1 GGLKIRTIHAFCEG
15 LIGRFPIEAGVA
27 PNFDVID
34 ERTTAEYL
42 IEARE
47 RILQQ
52 TVAEPDGE
60 LAKAL
65 VYLAERVN
73 EDDFTTL
80 MQQLTG
86 KRERLRKALHHFKR
100 EGTVAQAITHLVGLA
115 DTEDSV
121 DAILNDAVLRLNE
134 IALTPAADALMRGT
148 KTSQTSGAALKA
160 FLAMAPAMRAQ
171 VFESDYAALFITQAG
186 EPRKKLTTKGAEAAT
201 EAMEAEQLRVLSV
214 MEKLRARAT
223 ADATISLLTVGEAM
237 LNHYERIKQVRAR
250 LDYDDLIEKAQALLS
265 THDGGMSWVH
275 YKLDGGIDHILVDE
289 SQDTSPQ
296 QWDVVKNLAEDFYA
310 GLSRHEEQSDQ
321 PRTVFAVGDEK
332 QSIYSFQGAD
342 PHEFGRMRE
351 HFQARVSDA
360 GLTFTDVG
368 LITSFRSTRAVL
380 TTVDRVFAQAE
391 AADGLTFANQRVAH
405 ESHRRGD
412 SGLVEVWPTVTHI
425 DADKDDP
432 WDAPL
437 DYVGEANPDLRLAQ
451 SIAST
456 IQGWFDS
463 GEKIT
468 AEDRAITPGDI
479 LILVRRRGRFA
490 EAMVRALKQR
500 DINVAGAD
508 RMVLTDQIAVMDLL
522 AAGRFSVLPE
532 DDLSMAEVLKSPLVG
547 FDDNALFDLA
557 NARRSSLWD
566 ELKSRRTERADF
578 TRAYAVLGN
587 LLARADTRP
596 PFEFYA
602 SLLQEGGRLAFLSR
616 LGSDAEDPIDEFL
629 NLALEFERN
638 HTPSLQGFLHWV
650 TASSQQIKRDMEAS
664 GNEVRVMTVHGAKGL
679 EAPVVFLTDTC
690 KAPDGRL
697 DAKVQWSN
705 EEDAPAVL
713 WAPFAEN
720 RCQAFKDWLERER
733 IDRDRE
739 YRRLLY
745 VAMTRARDR
754 LYITGFE
761 DSKGRSPGCWYDLV
775 QPVVENLGNQ
785 VTLANGESGWRYETR
800 QEVPVK
806 PAKDARP
813 HGVASP
819 PPSWLADPAPAEP
832 TPTNPLQ
839 PSRPSPEAPPAA
851 GPFDAQDLS
860 RFKRGLLVHKLLES
874 LPALAPSLRAQAGAL
889 WLAQPGHDLDEDTQA
904 LILQETMAVLENPDF
919 TDLFSPDSLA
929 EVALSGV
936 IGGQVVSARLDR
948 LAVSDKL
955 VTVIDYKTN
964 RPAPTDPQ
972 NVPEQYLRQM
982 ALYQA
987 LLSSIYPGRDIRCVL
1002 LWTDGP
1008 HVMALDPSLLA
1019 PYTPLA
1025 C

>member
-1 GGLKIRTIHAFCEG
+1 ML
-15 LIGRFPIEAGVA
+15 
-27 PNFDVID
+27 
-34 ERTTAEYL
+34 
-42 IEARE
+42 
-47 RILQQ
+47 
-52 TVAEPDGE
+52 
-60 LAKAL
+60 
-65 VYLAERVN
+65 
-73 EDDFTTL
+73 
-80 MQQLTG
+80 
-86 KRERLRKALHHFKR
+86 
-100 EGTVAQAITHLVGLA
+100 
-115 DTEDSV
+115 
-121 DAILNDAVLRLNE
+121 
-134 IALTPAADALMRGT
+134 
-148 KTSQTSGAALKA
+148 
-160 FLAMAPAMRAQ
+160 
-171 VFESDYAALFITQAG
+171 
-186 EPRKKLTTKGAEAAT
+186 
-201 EAMEAEQLRVLSV
+201 
-214 MEKLRARAT
+214 EKLRARAT

-237 LNHYERIKQVRAR
+237 LSHYERIKQVRAR

-265 THDGGMSWVH
+265 THDGGVSWVH

-321 PRTVFAVGDEK
+321 ARSVFAVGDEK

-351 HFQARVSDA
+351 HFQARVTAA

-380 TTVDRVFAQAE
+380 ATVDRVFAQAQ

-412 SGLVEVWPTVTHI
+412 AGLVEVWPTVTPL
-425 DADKDDP
+425 DSVEEDP

-451 SIAST
+451 SIATT
-456 IQGWFDS
+456 IEGWLVG
-463 GEKIT
+463 GETIK
-468 AEDRAITPGDI
+468 AEDRAVTPGDI

-490 EAMVRALKQR
+490 EAMVRALKKLN
-500 DINVAGAD
+500 IPVAGAD
-508 RMVLTDQIAVMDLL
+508 RMVLTDQLAVMDLL
-522 AAGRFSVLPE
+522 AAGRFAVLPE

-547 FDDNALFDLA
+547 LNETALFDLA
-557 NARRSSLWD
+557 NPRRGSLWS
-566 ELKSRRTERADF
+566 ELKSRHLERPDF
-578 TRAYAVLGN
+578 THAHAVLSN

-602 SLLQEGGRLAFLSR
+602 GLLQEGARLAFLSR
-616 LGSDAEDPIDEFL
+616 LGADAEDPIDEFL
-629 NLALEFERN
+629 NLALDFERN

-679 EAPVVFLTDTC
+679 EAPIVFLTDTC

-697 DAKVQWSN
+697 NDKVQWSN
-705 EEDAPAVL
+705 DDAAPAVL
-713 WAPFAEN
+713 WAPYAEN
-720 RCQAFKDWLERER
+720 RCQTFTDWMERER
-733 IDRDRE
+733 IERERE

-775 QPVVENLGNQ
+775 QPVVESLGSE
-785 VTLANGESGWRYETR
+785 VTLANGDRVWRYETI
-800 QEVPVK
+800 QEADVK
-806 PAKDARP
+806 PGKGAQLQALI
-813 HGVASP
+813 AAP
-819 PPSWLADPAPAEP
+819 PAWLNQAAPLEP
-832 TPTNPLQ
+832 TPSNPLQ

-860 RFKRGLLVHKLLES
+860 RFKRGLLVHKLLET
-874 LPALAPSLRAQAGAL
+874 LPALHPDKRAAAAAS
-889 WLAQPGHDLDEDTQA
+889 WLAQPAHDLNADAQA
-904 LILQETMAVLENPDF
+904 LILQETLNVLLNPEF
-919 TDLFSPDSLA
+919 ADLFSTDSLA

-948 LAVSDKL
+948 LAVSDTH
-955 VTVIDYKTN
+955 VTVVDYKTN

-982 ALYQA
+982 ALYRA
-987 LLSSIYPGRDIRCVL
+987 LLSAIYPGREIRCVL

-1008 HVMALDPSLLA
+1008 HMMVLDDAILNERMSHDV
-1019 PYTPLA
+1019 
-1025 C
+1025 